1 MVVRSAACRPG
12 TLPSARRRSRGL
24 GKTRV
29 SPFHIIALAKSRH
42 CGILPAGFEPTSSAL
57 FACTQSG
64 AGQCCV
70 SLLCNAD
77 SKGQDDYLSGVRP
90 LHQGSEHRVFDR
102 PVSLKLAV
110 KTVRRLRLG
119 AVRCTMR
126 GKGVEPL
133 LQPWKGCVLPLD
145 QPRSSGEEPPRKL
158 SQTPNAGVEL
168 HGMCYIPLQCSP
180 SPKGELHAS

>member
-1 MVVRSAACRPG
+1 M
-12 TLPSARRRSRGL
+12 LP
-24 GKTRV
+24 V
-29 SPFHIIALAKSRH
+29 
-42 CGILPAGFEPTSSAL
+42 GFEPTSSAL

-119 AVRCTMR
+119 AVRCTIR
-126 GKGVEPL
+126 GPRLEQGSGPYQEPL
-133 LQPWKGCVLPLD
+133 CPYGCDPVHIHVVFIARYHARLRRRPSSL
-145 QPRSSGEEPPRKL
+145 RSARQGGR
-158 SQTPNAGVEL
+158 TPTSALEGLRPAIRPATLV
-168 HGMCYIPLQCSP
+168 GR
-180 SPKGELHAS
+180 GTTT

>member
-1 MVVRSAACRPG
+1 MIVRSSACRPG

-29 SPFHIIALAKSRH
+29 SPFHIIALAKSRY

-119 AVRCTMR
+119 AVRCTIR
-126 GKGVEPL
+126 GPRLEQGNGPYQEPL
-133 LQPWKGCVLPLD
+133 CPYGCDPVHIHVGFYSAL
-145 QPRSSGEEPPRKL
+145 PRSAE
-158 SQTPNAGVEL
+158 TTA
-168 HGMCYIPLQCSP
+168 IFSP
-180 SPKGELHAS
+180 